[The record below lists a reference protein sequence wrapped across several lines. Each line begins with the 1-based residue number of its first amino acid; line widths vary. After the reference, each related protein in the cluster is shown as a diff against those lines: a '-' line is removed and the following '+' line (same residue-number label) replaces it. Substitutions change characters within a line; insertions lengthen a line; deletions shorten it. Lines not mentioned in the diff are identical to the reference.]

1 MDWMAWMISAM
12 GCEWVGWLIAIV
24 GCAIAIG
31 GIVVGIVGNMNARR
45 SDRRIRRERERM
57 HSFLKGLR
65 PSIGRGLPNEI
76 IWAINDELERLIP
89 SR

>member
-1 MDWMAWMISAM
+1 MDWAGWVIDTM
-12 GCEWVGWLIAIV
+12 GCGRMGWVIAIM
-24 GCAIAIG
+24 GCVIGIG
-31 GIVVGIVGNMNARR
+31 GIGVGIVGNIKARR
-45 SDRRIRRERERM
+45 SDRRYRRERERM

-76 IWAINDELERLIP
+76 VWAINDELERLIP

>member
-12 GCEWVGWLIAIV
+12 GCERVGWLIAIV